1 MAFRIKYFAAVA
13 VWLTALTSAP
23 IAIGQ
28 EQTQENAVRF
38 LNLFALQNQ
47 LPIGFTARFDR
58 LDAMQRLQLAV
69 PGTRLVG
76 ASTFDQEAPCVTDI
90 KTSDGKTT
98 YLHWAKSEVYFW
110 PRSGWS
116 EALLASDYGPSVR
129 TMIEVRRLD
138 QGFSDVFW
146 PADEAQGARFFKAM
160 QFLRDSCD
168 PMKTTG
174 F

>member
-1 MAFRIKYFAAVA
+1 MSAPAWGCRCTGTSWTCLRSASAWLCWATRRERCPPHANRFENRIGGKMAFRMKYFAAVA

-69 PGTRLVG
+69 P
-76 ASTFDQEAPCVTDI
+76 
-90 KTSDGKTT
+90 
-98 YLHWAKSEVYFW
+98 
-110 PRSGWS
+110 
-116 EALLASDYGPSVR
+116 
-129 TMIEVRRLD
+129 
-138 QGFSDVFW
+138 
-146 PADEAQGARFFKAM
+146 
-160 QFLRDSCD
+160 
-168 PMKTTG
+168 
-174 F
+174 

>member
-1 MAFRIKYFAAVA
+1 MAFRMKYFAAVA
-13 VWLTALTSAP
+13 VSLTALTSAP
-23 IAIGQ
+23 VAIGQ
-28 EQTQENAVRF
+28 AQTQENAVRF
-38 LNLFALQNQ
+38 LNLFASQNQ
-47 LPIGFTARFDR
+47 IPIGFTARFDR

-116 EALLASDYGPSVR
+116 EALLASGYGPSVR

-168 PMKTTG
+168 PMKATG